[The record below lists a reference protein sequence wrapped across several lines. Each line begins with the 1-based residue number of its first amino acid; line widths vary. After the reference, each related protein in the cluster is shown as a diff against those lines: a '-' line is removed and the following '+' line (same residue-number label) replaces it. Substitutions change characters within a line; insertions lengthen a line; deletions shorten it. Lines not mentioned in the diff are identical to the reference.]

1 MRKQKEELERVH
13 ERSFQNSRNF
23 LRNFHFAYC
32 GSSDREIEFMAKA
45 NLGQTQLIHVSES
58 YTLPECTNKPG
69 Y

>member
-1 MRKQKEELERVH
+1 MKGAFKIPGTF
-13 ERSFQNSRNF
+13 SD
-23 LRNFHFAYC
+23 FHFAYC